1 MPKATRR
8 IPKHIQEIISSLERI
23 EKIIRR
29 LVPISC
35 IDFTTQPIGVL
46 AVPPNTYSVNSSGHT
61 FTFSSSNIQNLP
73 LEIRNYPVNNTN
85 NFIIPYQLTIE
96 MVPPCLD
103 VEVEVSSYARLSWRA
118 FDISGGILPTIPPP
132 PAPHTTPSHK
142 FTVNGDVARLE
153 FKSQNEE
160 GVLRICFIP

>member
-1 MPKATRR
+1 M
-8 IPKHIQEIISSLERI
+8 
-23 EKIIRR
+23 EKKINR
-29 LVPISC
+29 LAAISC
-35 IDFTTQPIGVL
+35 IDFTTQPVGVL
-46 AVPPNTYSVNSSGHT
+46 AVPPNSHSVNSSGHK
-61 FTFSSSNIQNLP
+61 FTFSSSNTQNLP

-118 FDISGGILPTIPPP
+118 LDISGGILPTIPPP

-160 GVLRICFIP
+160 AVLRICFIP